1 MATRPH
7 LIAHPPSGAR
17 LSLALPAAE
26 PLLSLAETA
35 RDAFLGWLDRQP
47 DAALLQ
53 PPAAERDADDDD
65 GDGEEER
72 ADQQAHDTAAEP
84 SLVLLAHYL
93 LFLASTA
100 AQNAPLIR
108 PAIAHFHTHVLD
120 SPPTDIHSAAA
131 DLTSSDPARRLV
143 IRAYFQARHALPP
156 TLAHE
161 LPGPPL
167 GKLWDKAQQGKK
179 LVGVFGGQG
188 VNETYWQEL
197 VNLYALY
204 PSILAPFL
212 EAADAHLQALCT
224 TPQAQASALY
234 KHHGLRIL
242 AWLTTPASTPPTAYL
257 ASCPV
262 SLPLIG
268 LVQIA
273 HYMALGRVQ
282 GLTPNGVSSQLAGGV
297 TGHSQGVVVAA
308 LVAGV
313 MPAGQDTWAAFS
325 GAATHGLTAL
335 FHIGMHGSLAFP
347 ATSLPPKLAGKTADS
362 EGLPSPML
370 AVTGLPLDI
379 LQKSIQDIN
388 AHRADQLPDKTPD
401 AQVSLFNGAKAF
413 VVTGHPRTLVG
424 LVSALRKS
432 KAEPGLDQ
440 SKIPFSKRL
449 PVFSMRFLP
458 IGVPYHS
465 HHLEGC
471 TARMLG
477 AAEAG
482 GIGAAEC
489 AWWEAHKATLGVP
502 VFNTETG
509 ADMRAEQDGK
519 GFLETLADQIFTSP
533 IMWTKACAFPEDTTH
548 IIDFGLGTL
557 SGIGSLVARNA
568 EGSGHRVV
576 FAGLPVAGQGHKIMN
591 EVYDARNIVHEQRW
605 AEKYKTRL
613 VKTKDG
619 RIQIDTPFSRLLSK
633 PPLMVAGMT
642 PCTVPAD
649 FNAAVMNAGYHIE
662 LAGGG
667 HYNAKALR
675 AKIAAIRSKLEKP
688 GLGFTLNA
696 LYINQKQWAFQFP
709 LWLEMRKEGLPMEG
723 FVVAAGI
730 PSTEKAKEII
740 DGLREAGLKHVSFKP
755 GSVDGIR
762 QVVQIAAA
770 HPDFP
775 VICQW
780 TGGRAGGH
788 HSCEDFHQPL
798 LATYASIRSQPNLV
812 LVVGSGFG
820 SAEDV
825 YPYLTG
831 AWSRDRFDVQPMPVD
846 GVLFASRM
854 MVAKEAATSQAV
866 KELIVQAQGVPDDQ
880 WEGTYDR
887 ETGGIITVTSELGE
901 PIHKIATRGIKLWK
915 EFDETVFALPR
926 DKRAA
931 WLESHRDYVIQ
942 RLNADFQKPWFAEKD
957 GRPAGL
963 GDMTYKETVLR
974 LVKLLFV
981 GHQGRW
987 IDPTLRNLVGDWLR
1001 RIEERLST
1009 VTGPPKV
1016 SEIQSYAELDVPMP
1030 KLDTFFARYP
1040 EAGSQ
1045 ILASEDIAYFL
1056 ALCQRPGQKPVP
1068 FIPVLDSNFGI
1079 WFKKDSLWQAEDID
1093 AVVDQDPQRVAI
1105 LQGPVAVRHST
1116 TTDETAG
1123 EILSGI
1129 EAGIVE
1135 RLHPNA
1141 RAYIEVE
1148 ISQDGPFTAT

>member
-1 MATRPH
+1 M
-7 LIAHPPSGAR
+7 SV
-17 LSLALPAAE
+17 SLACDKHSSSSAGVAAPSRRVQDLHVWVRPSVSEYAESDGRLALRGLPAGVLCWLGSDSSCTLGSRHGGSFDPA
-26 PLLSLAETA
+26 TA
-35 RDAFLGWLDRQP
+35 DRQ
-47 DAALLQ
+47 
-53 PPAAERDADDDD
+53 EADP
-65 GDGEEER
+65 
-72 ADQQAHDTAAEP
+72 AAEP

-100 AQNAPLIR
+100 AQNGPLIC
-108 PAIAHFHTHVLD
+108 PAIAHFHTH
-120 SPPTDIHSAAA
+120 
-131 DLTSSDPARRLV
+131 
-143 IRAYFQARHALPP
+143 
-156 TLAHE
+156 
-161 LPGPPL
+161 
-167 GKLWDKAQQGKK
+167 
-179 LVGVFGGQG
+179 
-188 VNETYWQEL
+188 
-197 VNLYALY
+197 NLYALY
-204 PSILAPFL
+204 PSILGPFL

-257 ASCPV
+257 ASCAV

-268 LVQIA
+268 L
-273 HYMALGRVQ
+273 
-282 GLTPNGVSSQLAGGV
+282 
-297 TGHSQGVVVAA
+297 
-308 LVAGV
+308 
-313 MPAGQDTWAAFS
+313 
-325 GAATHGLTAL
+325 
-335 FHIGMHGSLAFP
+335 
-347 ATSLPPKLAGKTADS
+347 
-362 EGLPSPML
+362 
-370 AVTGLPLDI
+370 
-379 LQKSIQDIN
+379 DIN

-740 DGLREAGLKHVSFKP
+740 DGLREAGLQHVSFKP

-831 AWSRDRFDVQPMPVD
+831 AWSRDRFGVQPMPVD

-1135 RLHPNA
+1135 RLLAETYGGDAGRVPQEDYLCRRPATLTAAEREAVLGEA
-1141 RAYIEVE
+1141 RIRYRVE
-1148 ISQDGPFTAT
+1148 KQGPADRHVYDIAGPLPAPAHWPACLLADRPAGWLAALLHAIALLQGPALVSNPLPQLLRPRPFQRVVVTTDPAGAPLNVKVFGAAAVPVRPLIA